1 MKKEEKVEPKKEEK
15 KYVTTE
21 KKEKKNEEEKKQ
33 NSEEGEEKKEE
44 DKEQTENLSRQDL
57 IAKYV
62 AKDEI
67 LLTKILCIH
76 MERTP
81 LSDLD
86 NITIKIDQP
95 KKIEGGLFSKS
106 YITYLITT
114 EPLNLSVR
122 RRYNDFEWLRNILIN
137 LFPQNVIPKYSKIRN
152 AGDRFGDE
160 YTKKRIRTL
169 EKFLVYLLKDPLLK
183 NSQII
188 YDFLSI
194 NKDDEFNNKKITYN
208 KLRTPSNLNEIKSI
222 DAEEKVILNPENE
235 NFIIKVKKNSDINV
249 LLFKQLSSDLR
260 DVKFHMDNMSQS
272 LKNLSTTFDNLTKNK
287 FANDEY
293 MMNCYE
299 NLKTFTNNWS
309 DSIKIQ
315 SELIEVNLREFF
327 KFFKKEYNVI
337 KEYAQKVE
345 NLRNN
350 YYKAEEKL
358 QNRKLY
364 LFERVEVSKWEI
376 NTSEI
381 IDAIAIKKDKE
392 LAFMKMIPKETE
404 NVYQLKLNYG
414 FYTEKLVEEY
424 QRLKRIMGLDI
435 HEVMDKY
442 FSQQNKITN
451 AFNDEV
457 EHIFSQIKNVTF
469 NEKEEEK
476 KNEKEEEKT
485 NENKEEKKEDN
496 NSKKEKV
503 SLFPK

>member
-1 MKKEEKVEPKKEEK
+1 
-15 KYVTTE
+15 
-21 KKEKKNEEEKKQ
+21 
-33 NSEEGEEKKEE
+33 
-44 DKEQTENLSRQDL
+44 
-57 IAKYV
+57 
-62 AKDEI
+62 
-67 LLTKILCIH
+67 
-76 MERTP
+76 
-81 LSDLD
+81 
-86 NITIKIDQP
+86 
-95 KKIEGGLFSKS
+95 
-106 YITYLITT
+106 
-114 EPLNLSVR
+114 
-122 RRYNDFEWLRNILIN
+122 
-137 LFPQNVIPKYSKIRN
+137 
-152 AGDRFGDE
+152 
-160 YTKKRIRTL
+160 
-169 EKFLVYLLKDPLLK
+169 
-183 NSQII
+183 
-188 YDFLSI
+188 
-194 NKDDEFNNKKITYN
+194 
-208 KLRTPSNLNEIKSI
+208 
-222 DAEEKVILNPENE
+222 
-235 NFIIKVKKNSDINV
+235 
-249 LLFKQLSSDLR
+249 
-260 DVKFHMDNMSQS
+260 
-272 LKNLSTTFDNLTKNK
+272 
-287 FANDEY
+287 
-293 MMNCYE
+293 MNCYE

-485 NENKEEKKEDN
+485 NENKEEKNNENKEEKKEDN